1 MNPVPERALCQ
12 FRQHEN
18 IEFGELEKRP
28 EVRMNMFFLA
38 MACFLLLTML
48 VGLVRVFRGPGA
60 EDRLAAMQLFGTT
73 GVAVLLLLA
82 AAFDSSALRNTALVF
97 ALLTVLA
104 VVAFVRV
111 PGRED
116 RHRNHEEGP

>member
-1 MNPVPERALCQ
+1 MNT
-12 FRQHEN
+12 
-18 IEFGELEKRP
+18 
-28 EVRMNMFFLA
+28 FFLS

-60 EDRLAAMQLFGTT
+60 GDRLAAMQLFGTT

-111 PGRED
+111 PDRKN
-116 RHRNHEEGP
+116 RHRNHEEGS

>member
-1 MNPVPERALCQ
+1 M
-12 FRQHEN
+12 H
-18 IEFGELEKRP
+18 
-28 EVRMNMFFLA
+28 MFFLS

-48 VGLVRVFRGPGA
+48 VGLIRVFQGPGD

-111 PGRED
+111 PGGNNRS
-116 RHRNHEEGP
+116 HNHEDNS

>member
-1 MNPVPERALCQ
+1 MPL
-12 FRQHEN
+12 
-18 IEFGELEKRP
+18 
-28 EVRMNMFFLA
+28 FFLS

-111 PGRED
+111 PGREN
-116 RHRNHEEGP
+116 RQRNHEEGS

>member
-1 MNPVPERALCQ
+1 M
-12 FRQHEN
+12 H
-18 IEFGELEKRP
+18 
-28 EVRMNMFFLA
+28 MFFLA
-38 MACFLLLTML
+38 MACFLLVTML
-48 VGLVRVFRGPGA
+48 VGLIRVFRGPGA

-104 VVAFVRV
+104 VVAFVRF
-111 PGRED
+111 PNGTNRSHD
-116 RHRNHEEGP
+116 HEKNP